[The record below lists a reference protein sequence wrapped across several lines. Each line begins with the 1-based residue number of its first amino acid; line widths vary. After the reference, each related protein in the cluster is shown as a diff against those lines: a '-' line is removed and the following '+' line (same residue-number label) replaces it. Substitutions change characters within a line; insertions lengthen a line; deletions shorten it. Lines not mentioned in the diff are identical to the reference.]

1 MSKSKWYQQ
10 GQRDAID
17 GFFDPPWQPG
27 HRDYERYREGHRDA
41 QAQMQREADQ
51 DDEEMMRVGADGK
64 LVPKRWR
71 E

>member
-27 HRDYERYREGHRDA
+27 HRDYERYREGH
-41 QAQMQREADQ
+41 ADQ
-51 DDEEMMRVGADGK
+51 QAEIQAEIDDEEMIRVNADGK

>member
-10 GQRDAID
+10 GADDARAD
-17 GFFDPPWQPG
+17 MFDPPWNPG
-27 HRDYERYREGHRDA
+27 HRDYERYVEGHRDA
-41 QAQMQREADQ
+41 QAEIKREIEDE
-51 DDEEMMRVGADGK
+51 EEMMRVGNDGR